1 MLGSSQRGE
10 LTTVNYAKL
19 AWDPHG
25 GMLVASSS
33 SSSFPP
39 FLLGWEAGG
48 GREENGSGRDTLEGW
63 RTTGRG
69 AVAAAD

>member
-1 MLGSSQRGE
+1 M
-10 LTTVNYAKL
+10 
-19 AWDPHG
+19 G

-33 SSSFPP
+33 SSSFSP

-63 RTTGRG
+63 RMTGRG

>member
-1 MLGSSQRGE
+1 MGSTWGHVSSQ
-10 LTTVNYAKL
+10 LFFL
-19 AWDPHG
+19 
-25 GMLVASSS
+25 L
-33 SSSFPP
+33 FPP

-48 GREENGSGRDTLEGW
+48 GREENGSGRDALEGW